1 MGIEDKY
8 KRRVIEKADEEKYE
22 ITSDEKEDFIDE
34 RTEYRNAFDKEL
46 EEQTVTDALTGLKN
60 RKFLINELE
69 NSLPFI
75 RGEIEEHRRR
85 GVEQLKEAA
94 LVFIDLDNFKQVN
107 DTFGHTEG
115 NTVLKK
121 VAEILIASV
130 RKSDIVARFG
140 GDEFFIFLPSANK
153 DKAIEIA
160 NEICENLQNDPKLHE
175 RTVTASIGVRAI
187 DASSVADSGTLIKE
201 ADAAAYKAKEGK
213 NQVSVYEEGMKMR
226 DSDV

>member
-1 MGIEDKY
+1 MGKEGKNE
-8 KRRVIEKADEEKYE
+8 RRAIEKADEERYG

-34 RTEYRNAFDKEL
+34 RTEYRNAFDKAL

-60 RKFLINELE
+60 RKFLVNELE

-94 LVFIDLDNFKQVN
+94 LLFIDLDNFKKVN

-115 NTVLKK
+115 DTVLKK
-121 VAEILIASV
+121 VAEILTGSV

-140 GDEFFIFLPSANK
+140 GDEFYIFLSSANK

-160 NEICENLQNDPKLHE
+160 NEICENLRNDPKLHE
-175 RTVTASIGVRAI
+175 RTVTASIGVRPI
-187 DASSVADSGTLIKE
+187 DASNVADSETLIKQ
-201 ADAAAYKAKEGK
+201 ADVAVYKAKEGK
-213 NQVSVYEEGMKMR
+213 NQVLVYEEGMKML